1 MSDIDNFFEKLSAYS
16 QMKEPITIDGVEADF
31 LSWVQPIISKL
42 EKKAE
47 VENEKNNW
55 IASLRHL
62 FYQETKERYKAEG
75 RMTDA
80 QIERELSESM
90 GHSRNDVN
98 NTYSN
103 EIKRIH

>member
-1 MSDIDNFFEKLSAYS
+1 MQKHYPHLS
-16 QMKEPITIDGVEADF
+16 
-31 LSWVQPIISKL
+31 
-42 EKKAE
+42 
-47 VENEKNNW
+47 
-55 IASLRHL
+55 SLRHL
-62 FYQETKERYKAEG
+62 FYQETKARYKAEG

-103 EIKRIH
+103 EIKKIR